1 MNEDPY
7 GLTND
12 TTPIDERIKAFNRAI
27 DDFGPKDPHILSF
40 DLKVT
45 PQVAI
50 AFYEL
55 NIVDKEELDFLKRRN
70 LDIGLVS
77 VLMNIDPVNRTKVYA
92 KLDDFL
98 KEKHP
103 VSKIVEFLNGG
114 SGVMTIDSLSRRQIN
129 FRIG

>member
-1 MNEDPY
+1 MADESLRRRRGSRGMNEDPY

-45 PQVAI
+45 PQVSI

-55 NIVDKEELDFLKRRN
+55 NMVDKEELDLLKRRN
-70 LDIGLVS
+70 LDMGLVS
-77 VLMNIDPVNRTKVYA
+77 VWMNIYPDNCT
-92 KLDDFL
+92 
-98 KEKHP
+98 
-103 VSKIVEFLNGG
+103 
-114 SGVMTIDSLSRRQIN
+114 
-129 FRIG
+129 